1 MQDELVGFD
10 LRLIEKMAERGMT
23 QADLCRHTGLASSMI
38 SHYCTGQRIPSFP
51 VVSRIAKALDTTVDF
66 LAYGNTEKT
75 VQLYPDNFAVAEKP
89 KDYAS
94 SIPMHKQIEDEALLR
109 DMYNSLNPEGK
120 EKVIAYI
127 KDICSIETY
136 LQKRV

>member
-1 MQDELVGFD
+1 MQDELAGFD

-51 VVSRIAKALDTTVDF
+51 VVSKIAKALETTVDF
-66 LAYGNTEKT
+66 LAYGNTEKAG
-75 VQLYPDNFAVAEKP
+75 QLYPDKLAVTEKP

-94 SIPMHKQIEDEALLR
+94 SIPTHEQIEDEALLR
-109 DMYNSLNPEGK
+109 DMYNSLNREGK
-120 EKVIAYI
+120 EKVISYI
-127 KDICSIETY
+127 KDIRSIENY
-136 LQKRV
+136 LSG